1 MMTTRATIRSTAS
14 SVRASLATLQHT
26 TIMRIRCSELISKY
40 SKLKTKAI
48 HIYIHRL
55 TANTLSTL
63 QKRFGPLPS
72 EVPSPKKK
80 MHPGINKEARTDA
93 DSLLDMIKSLQAEIK
108 VHELEIHLQLQLQ
121 FSINQTYL

>member
-1 MMTTRATIRSTAS
+1 M
-14 SVRASLATLQHT
+14 
-26 TIMRIRCSELISKY
+26 
-40 SKLKTKAI
+40 
-48 HIYIHRL
+48 
-55 TANTLSTL
+55 
-63 QKRFGPLPS
+63 PS